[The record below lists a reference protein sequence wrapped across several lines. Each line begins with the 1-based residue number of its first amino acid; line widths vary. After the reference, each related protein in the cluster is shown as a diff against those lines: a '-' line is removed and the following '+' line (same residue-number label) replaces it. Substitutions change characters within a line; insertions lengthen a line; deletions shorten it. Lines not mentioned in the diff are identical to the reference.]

1 MKLLL
6 PIWVMLYVFQP
17 APQAV
22 VDNDDLIPALT
33 DDGVNIY
40 INCFFSLSGRSPG
53 VGVGGGIAVSKML
66 KFIR

>member
-6 PIWVMLYVFQP
+6 PIWVMLFVFQP

-33 DDGVNIY
+33 DDGVCNIVRPPD
-40 INCFFSLSGRSPG
+40 NS
-53 VGVGGGIAVSKML
+53 A
-66 KFIR
+66 

>member
-22 VDNDDLIPALT
+22 IDNDDLIPALT

-40 INCFFSLSGRSPG
+40 INCFFSSSG
-53 VGVGGGIAVSKML
+53 
-66 KFIR
+66 